1 MTAKAR
7 KVTRFAAG
15 GALFAVVALALWLVA
30 GRANATGDDEWAEV
44 RRDDLVIGVPVTGT
58 LSAVQSVLIGP
69 PQVSEVWDYKIAF
82 LAPEG
87 APVRQ
92 GQPVV
97 GFDTSELEQTLAQK
111 MAERDSADQELEKL
125 RVNLEKSRE
134 EDELRLAEAEARHRR
149 AALKVKVPAE
159 LVARNE
165 LAQSRADLELAER
178 EIKYLKDRLR
188 LEKSTAQAQIA
199 ALVSRRD
206 RAAAR
211 VRETEEAIARMT
223 VTAPRDG
230 TVIYSSQGG
239 RGEKKKI
246 GDSVWRG
253 QSVLE
258 IPDLSR
264 MRAEGEIDEADA
276 GRVAVGQRVTLRLD
290 AHPDVVFSGRVR
302 TLRGAVQTKSRN
314 NPLKVVR
321 LEIDLDQT
329 DPQRMRPG
337 MRFLGTVEIERSP
350 KVLVV
355 PAEAVFTRADG
366 PVVYRRTRWGFEEV
380 RPDLGRRND
389 RLVEIKG
396 GLAPGDRVS
405 LQDLSDDGAAD
416 AAAGRRS

>member
-15 GALFAVVALALWLVA
+15 GVLFAAVALALWLVA
-30 GRANATGDDEWAEV
+30 GRASATGDDEWAEV

-58 LSAVQSVLIGP
+58 LSAVQSVLVGP
-69 PQVSEVWDYKIAF
+69 PQVSEVWDYKISF

-87 APVRQ
+87 ARVRR

-97 GFDTSELEQTLAQK
+97 SFDTSELEQTLLQK

-149 AALKVKVPAE
+149 AALKVKVPSE

-165 LAQSRADLELAER
+165 LAQSRADLGLAER

-188 LEKSTAQAQIA
+188 LEQSTAQAQIT

-230 TVIYSSQGG
+230 TVIYSEGG
-239 RGEKKKI
+239 RRGEKKKI

-258 IPDLSR
+258 IPDLNR

-329 DPQRMRPG
+329 DSQRMRPG
-337 MRFLGTVEIERSP
+337 MRFLGTVEIERAP
-350 KVLVV
+350 RVLVV

-380 RPDLGRRND
+380 RPGLGRRND
-389 RLVEIKG
+389 RLVEIKSE
-396 GLAPGDRVS
+396 LAPGDRVS
-405 LQDLSDDGAAD
+405 LQDLADDAGEPP
-416 AAAGRRS
+416 GRRS

>member
-15 GALFAVVALALWLVA
+15 GAVLFVVALVLWLVA
-30 GRANATGDDEWAEV
+30 GRASAMGDGEWAEV
-44 RRDDLVIGVPVTGT
+44 RRDDLVVGVPVTGT

-69 PQVSEVWDYKIAF
+69 PQIPEVWDYKIAF

-97 GFDTSELEQTLAQK
+97 GFDTSELEQTLMQK
-111 MAERDSADQELEKL
+111 MAERDSADKELEKL
-125 RVNLEKSRE
+125 RVNQEKARE
-134 EDELRLAEAEARHRR
+134 EAELRLAEAEARHRR
-149 AALKVKVPAE
+149 ASLKVKVPAE

-165 LAQSRADLELAER
+165 LAQSRMDLELAER
-178 EIKYLKDRLR
+178 EIQYLKNRMR
-188 LEKSTAQAQIA
+188 LEKSTAQAEVS

-211 VRETEEAIARMT
+211 VREAEEAIARMT
-223 VTAPRDG
+223 VTAPRNG
-230 TVIYSSQGG
+230 TVIYSALGG
-239 RGEKKKI
+239 RRGEKKKI

-258 IPDLSR
+258 IPDLNR
-264 MRAEGEIDEADA
+264 MKAEGEIDEADA

-321 LEIDLDQT
+321 LEIDLDRT

-350 KVLVV
+350 RVLVV

-366 PVVYRRTRWGFEEV
+366 RPVVYRRTRWGFEEV
-380 RPDLGRRND
+380 RPGLGRRND
-389 RLVEIKG
+389 RLVEIKS
-396 GLAPGDRVS
+396 GLSPGDRVA
-405 LQDLSDDGAAD
+405 LQDLSDEAGEP
-416 AAAGRRS
+416 GRRS

>member
-7 KVTRFAAG
+7 RATRFAAG
-15 GALFAVVALALWLVA
+15 GVVLVAVVLGLWLVA
-30 GRANATGDDEWAEV
+30 GRASATGDGEWAEV

-69 PQVSEVWDYKIAF
+69 PQIPEVWDYKIAF

-87 APVRQ
+87 AQVRQ

-97 GFDTSELEQTLAQK
+97 GFDTSELEQTLQQK
-111 MAERDSADQELEKL
+111 MAERDSADKELEK
-125 RVNLEKSRE
+125 RQVNLEKSRQ

-149 AALKVKVPAE
+149 ASLKVKVPSE
-159 LVARNE
+159 LIARNE
-165 LAQSRADLELAER
+165 LAQSRTDLALAER
-178 EIKYLKDRLR
+178 EIAYLKDRLR
-188 LEKSTAQAQIA
+188 LQAGTGQA
-199 ALVSRRD
+199 ELSALVSRRD

-211 VRETEEAIARMT
+211 VREAQEAIARMT

-230 TVIYSSQGG
+230 TVIYSSPGR

-253 QSVLE
+253 QPVLE
-258 IPDLSR
+258 IPDLKR

-321 LEIDLDQT
+321 LEIDLDET

-337 MRFLGTVEIERSP
+337 MRFLGTVEIERVP
-350 KVLVV
+350 EVLVV
-355 PAEAVFTRADG
+355 PAEAVFTEADG
-366 PVVYRRTRWGFEEV
+366 PVVYRRTRWGSEEV
-380 RPDLGRRND
+380 RPGLGRRND
-389 RLVEIKG
+389 RLVEIRS
-396 GLAPGDRVS
+396 GLAPGDRIA
-405 LQDLSDDGAAD
+405 LQDLSEDGAS
-416 AAAGRRS
+416 GGSS

>member
-15 GALFAVVALALWLVA
+15 GAVLFVVALTLWLVA
-30 GRANATGDDEWAEV
+30 GRASATGDGEWAEV

-69 PQVSEVWDYKIAF
+69 PQIPEVWDYKIAF

-97 GFDTSELEQTLAQK
+97 GFDTSELEQTLMQK
-111 MAERDSADQELEKL
+111 MAERDSADKELEKL
-125 RVNLEKSRE
+125 RVNQEKARE
-134 EDELRLAEAEARHRR
+134 EAELRLAEAEARHRR
-149 AALKVKVPAE
+149 ASLKVKVPAD

-165 LAQSRADLELAER
+165 LAQSRMDLELAER

-188 LEKSTAQAQIA
+188 LEKGTAQAEIS

-211 VRETEEAIARMT
+211 VREAQEAIARMT
-223 VTAPRDG
+223 VNAPRDG
-230 TVIYSSQGG
+230 TVIYSTLGG
-239 RGEKKKI
+239 RRGEKRKI

-258 IPDLSR
+258 IPDLNR
-264 MRAEGEIDEADA
+264 MKAEGEIDEADA

-321 LEIDLDQT
+321 LEIDLDRT

-337 MRFLGTVEIERSP
+337 MRFLGTVEIERKP
-350 KVLVV
+350 QVLVV

-380 RPDLGRRND
+380 RPGLGRRND
-389 RLVEIKG
+389 RLVEIRS
-396 GLAPGDRVS
+396 GLRPGDRVA
-405 LQDLSDDGAAD
+405 LQDLSDDAGEP
-416 AAAGRRS
+416 GRRS

>member
-1 MTAKAR
+1 MTAR
-7 KVTRFAAG
+7 TRRLTRFAAG
-15 GALFAVVALALWLVA
+15 GVLLAVVALCLWLVA
-30 GRANATGDDEWAEV
+30 GRASATGNDEWAEV

-58 LSAVQSVLIGP
+58 LSAVQSVMIGP
-69 PQVSEVWDYKIAF
+69 PQLPEVWDFKIAF

-87 APVRQ
+87 VEVRK

-97 GFDTSELEQTLAQK
+97 GFDTSELEQTLQQK
-111 MAERDSADQELEKL
+111 MAERDSAEKELEKR
-125 RVNLEKSRE
+125 RVNLEKGSQ

-149 AALKVKVPAE
+149 ALLKVKVPAE
-159 LVARNE
+159 LIARNE
-165 LAQSRADLELAER
+165 LAQSRMDLELAER

-188 LEKSTAQAQIA
+188 LQAGTGQAEIA
-199 ALVSRRD
+199 SLVSRRD

-211 VRETEEAIARMT
+211 LRDTEEAIARMT

-230 TVIYSSQGG
+230 TVIYASDG
-239 RGEKKKI
+239 RREKKKI

-258 IPDLSR
+258 IPDLNR

-321 LEIDLDQT
+321 LEVDLDQT

-337 MRFLGTVEIERSP
+337 MRFLGTVEIERVP
-350 KVLVV
+350 KLLVV

-380 RPDLGRRND
+380 RPELGRRND
-389 RLVEIKG
+389 RFVEIRK
-396 GLAPGDRVS
+396 GLAPGDRVA
-405 LQDLSDDGAAD
+405 LQDLAAD
-416 AAAGRRS
+416 DAGAGGRSS

>member
-7 KVTRFAAG
+7 RATRFAAG
-15 GALFAVVALALWLVA
+15 GVVLVAVVLCLWLVA
-30 GRANATGDDEWAEV
+30 GRASATGDGEWAEV

-69 PQVSEVWDYKIAF
+69 PQIPEVWDYKIAF

-87 APVRQ
+87 AQVRQ

-97 GFDTSELEQTLAQK
+97 GFDTSELEQTLQQK
-111 MAERDSADQELEKL
+111 MAERDSADKELEK
-125 RVNLEKSRE
+125 RQVNLEKSRQ

-149 AALKVKVPAE
+149 ASLKVKVPSE
-159 LVARNE
+159 LIARNE
-165 LAQSRADLELAER
+165 LAQSRTDLALAER
-178 EIKYLKDRLR
+178 EIAYLKDRLR
-188 LEKSTAQAQIA
+188 LQAGTGQA
-199 ALVSRRD
+199 ELSALVSRRD

-211 VRETEEAIARMT
+211 VREAQEAIARMT

-230 TVIYSSQGG
+230 TVIYSSPGR

-253 QSVLE
+253 QPVLE
-258 IPDLSR
+258 IPDLKR

-321 LEIDLDQT
+321 LEIDLDET

-337 MRFLGTVEIERSP
+337 MRFLGTVEIERVP
-350 KVLVV
+350 EVLVV
-355 PAEAVFTRADG
+355 PAEAVFTEADG
-366 PVVYRRTRWGFEEV
+366 PVVYRRTRWGSEEV
-380 RPDLGRRND
+380 RPGLGRRND
-389 RLVEIKG
+389 RLVEIRS
-396 GLAPGDRVS
+396 GLAPGDRIA
-405 LQDLSDDGAAD
+405 LQDLSEDGAS
-416 AAAGRRS
+416 GGSS

>member
-1 MTAKAR
+1 MTARAR
-7 KVTRFAAG
+7 RATRFAAG
-15 GALFAVVALALWLVA
+15 GVVLVAVVLCLWLVA
-30 GRANATGDDEWAEV
+30 GRASATGDGEWAEV

-69 PQVSEVWDYKIAF
+69 PQIPEVWDYKIAF

-87 APVRQ
+87 AQVRQ

-97 GFDTSELEQTLAQK
+97 GFDTSELEQTLQQK
-111 MAERDSADQELEKL
+111 MAERDSADKELEK
-125 RVNLEKSRE
+125 RQVNLEKGRQ

-149 AALKVKVPAE
+149 ASLKVKVPSE
-159 LVARNE
+159 LIARNE
-165 LAQSRADLELAER
+165 LAQSRTDLALAER
-178 EIKYLKDRLR
+178 EIAYLKERLR
-188 LEKSTAQAQIA
+188 LQAGTGQAEIG

-211 VRETEEAIARMT
+211 VREAEEAIARMT

-230 TVIYSSQGG
+230 TVIYSSPGR

-258 IPDLSR
+258 IPDLKR

-290 AHPDVVFSGRVR
+290 AHPDVIFSGRVR

-321 LEIDLDQT
+321 LEIDLDET

-337 MRFLGTVEIERSP
+337 MRFLGTVEIERVP
-350 KVLVV
+350 EVLVV
-355 PAEAVFTRADG
+355 PAEAVFTEADG
-366 PVVYRRTRWGFEEV
+366 PVVYRRTRWGSEEV
-380 RPDLGRRND
+380 RPGLGRRND
-389 RLVEIKG
+389 RLVEIRS
-396 GLAPGDRVS
+396 GLAPGDRVA
-405 LQDLSDDGAAD
+405 LRNLSEDGAS
-416 AAAGRRS
+416 GGSS